1 MNDQLSAR
9 IQDRRGGFSKSQRA
23 IARYLQEHPEEV
35 AFMTASRLGATVGV
49 SESTV
54 VRFATEIGYSG
65 YPAMQQA
72 VQEMIRNKLTSF
84 QRLEMTSR
92 NIPQE
97 KLLDAVLGQDIDILR
112 HTRESRDEAAFYRAV
127 DALVGVKRIFVLG
140 AGSSLALATFLAHYL
155 RLVFD
160 TVQLVEATSEASIY
174 QQMVRAKA
182 EDAIVAISFPRY
194 SKKAAKALQYASN
207 RGMTAIAITD
217 SPLSPLAESAS
228 HVLLA
233 RSDMVS
239 FVDSLV
245 GPLSLINALIVT
257 VAIRKKQ
264 EVAETLRQIES
275 IWDEYGVY
283 EKVVEER
290 EP

>member
-1 MNDQLSAR
+1 MNDQLSQR
-9 IQDRRGGFSKSQRA
+9 IQGSRRGFSKSQRA
-23 IARYLQEHPEEV
+23 IAQYLQEHPEEV

-92 NIPQE
+92 NIPTE

-112 HTRESRDEAAFYRAV
+112 RTREHRDEEEFYKAV
-127 DALVGVKRIFVLG
+127 DSLVDAKRVFVLG

-155 RLVFD
+155 RLIFD
-160 TVQLVEATSEASIY
+160 TVQLVEATSEASIF
-174 QQMVRAKA
+174 QQMVRAR
-182 EDAIVAISFPRY
+182 EGDAIIAISFPRY
-194 SKKAAKALQYASN
+194 SKKAAKALKYASN
-207 RGMTAIAITD
+207 WGMTAIAITD
-217 SPLSPLAESAS
+217 SMQSPLAESAS

-257 VAIRKKQ
+257 VAIRKKA
-264 EVAETLRQIES
+264 EVAETLQHIES

-283 EKVVEER
+283 EKVEEKDS
-290 EP
+290 

>member
-1 MNDQLSAR
+1 MNDQLSEK
-9 IQDRRGGFSKSQRA
+9 IQENRRGFSKSQRA

-35 AFMTASRLGATVGV
+35 AFMTASRLGSTVGV

-72 VQEMIRNKLTSF
+72 VQEMIRNKMTSF

-92 NIPQE
+92 NIPPD

-112 HTRESRDEAAFYRAV
+112 RTREGVDRAEFYRAV
-127 DALVGVKRIFVLG
+127 DALVNAKRVFVLG
-140 AGSSLALATFLAHYL
+140 AGSSLALATFLAHYMQ
-155 RLVFD
+155 LVFD
-160 TVQLVEATSEASIY
+160 SVQLIEATSEAQIL
-174 QQMVRAKA
+174 QQMVHVDR
-182 EDAIVAISFPRY
+182 EDAIIAISFPRY
-194 SKKAAKALQYASN
+194 SKKAARALQYAS
-207 RGMTAIAITD
+207 RQGMTAIAITD
-217 SPLSPLAESAS
+217 STASPLAQSAS

-245 GPLSLINALIVT
+245 GPLSVINALIVT
-257 VAIRKKQ
+257 AAIRRKK
-264 EVAETLRQIES
+264 EVINVLEKIEG

-283 EKVVEER
+283 EKVEER
-290 EP
+290 NS

>member
-1 MNDQLSAR
+1 MNDQLSEK
-9 IQDRRGGFSKSQRA
+9 IQESRRGFSKSQRA
-23 IARYLQEHPEEV
+23 IARYLQDHPEEV

-72 VQEMIRNKLTSF
+72 VQEMIRNKMTSF

-112 HTRESRDEAAFYRAV
+112 RTRESIDPEEFYRAV
-127 DALVGVKRIFVLG
+127 DHLVEAKRVFVLG

-155 RLVFD
+155 QLVFD
-160 TVQLVEATSEASIY
+160 NVQLIEATSEAQIL
-174 QQMVRAKA
+174 QQMVHVNS
-182 EDAIVAISFPRY
+182 EDAIIAISFPRY
-194 SKKAAKALQYASN
+194 SKKAARALQYASSQ
-207 RGMTAIAITD
+207 GMTAIAITD
-217 SPLSPLAESAS
+217 SKASPLAQSAS

-245 GPLSLINALIVT
+245 GPLSVINALIVT
-257 VAIRKKQ
+257 TAIRKKQ
-264 EVAETLRQIES
+264 EVKKVLERIER

-283 EKVVEER
+283 EKVEER
-290 EP
+290 NS

>member
-1 MNDQLSAR
+1 MNDQLSEK
-9 IQDRRGGFSKSQRA
+9 IQENRRGFSKSQRA

-35 AFMTASRLGATVGV
+35 AFMTASRLGSTVGV

-72 VQEMIRNKLTSF
+72 VQEMIRNKMTSF

-92 NIPQE
+92 NIPPD

-112 HTRESRDEAAFYRAV
+112 RTREGVAREEFYRAV
-127 DALVGVKRIFVLG
+127 DALVNARRVFVLG
-140 AGSSLALATFLAHYL
+140 AGSSLALATFLAHYMQ
-155 RLVFD
+155 LVFD
-160 TVQLVEATSEASIY
+160 SVQLIEATSEAQIL
-174 QQMVRAKA
+174 QQMVHVDK
-182 EDAIVAISFPRY
+182 EDAIIAISFPRY
-194 SKKAAKALQYASN
+194 SKKAARALQYAS
-207 RGMTAIAITD
+207 RQGMTAIAITD
-217 SPLSPLAESAS
+217 STASPLAQSAS

-245 GPLSLINALIVT
+245 GPLSVINALIVT
-257 VAIRKKQ
+257 AAIRRKK
-264 EVAETLRQIES
+264 EVINVLEKIEG

-283 EKVVEER
+283 EKVEER
-290 EP
+290 NS

>member
-1 MNDQLSAR
+1 MNDQLSEK
-9 IQDRRGGFSKSQRA
+9 IQENRRGFSKSQRA

-35 AFMTASRLGATVGV
+35 AFMTASRLGSTVGV

-72 VQEMIRNKLTSF
+72 VQEMIRNKMTSF

-92 NIPQE
+92 NIPPD
-97 KLLDAVLGQDIDILR
+97 KLLDAVLGQDIDILSR
-112 HTRESRDEAAFYRAV
+112 TREGVAREEFYREV
-127 DALVGVKRIFVLG
+127 DALVNARRVFVLG
-140 AGSSLALATFLAHYL
+140 AGSSLALATFLAHSL
-155 RLVFD
+155 QLVFD
-160 TVQLVEATSEASIY
+160 SVQLIEATSEAQIL
-174 QQMVRAKA
+174 QQMVHVDR
-182 EDAIVAISFPRY
+182 EDAIIAISFPRY
-194 SKKAAKALQYASN
+194 SKKAARALQYAS
-207 RGMTAIAITD
+207 RQGMTAIAITD
-217 SPLSPLAESAS
+217 STASPLAQSAS

-245 GPLSLINALIVT
+245 GPLSVINALIVT
-257 VAIRKKQ
+257 AAIRRKK
-264 EVAETLRQIES
+264 EVINVLEKIEG

-283 EKVVEER
+283 EKVEER
-290 EP
+290 NS

>member
-1 MNDQLSAR
+1 M
-9 IQDRRGGFSKSQRA
+9 
-23 IARYLQEHPEEV
+23 
-35 AFMTASRLGATVGV
+35 GV

-72 VQEMIRNKLTSF
+72 VQEMIRNKMTSF

-112 HTRESRDEAAFYRAV
+112 RTREGMNSEEFYRAV
-127 DALVGVKRIFVLG
+127 DHLVEAKRVFVLG

-155 RLVFD
+155 QLVFD
-160 TVQLVEATSEASIY
+160 NVQLIEATSEAQIL
-174 QQMVRAKA
+174 QQMVHVNS
-182 EDAIVAISFPRY
+182 EDAIIAISFPRY
-194 SKKAAKALQYASN
+194 SKKAARALQYASSQ
-207 RGMTAIAITD
+207 GMTAIAITD
-217 SPLSPLAESAS
+217 SKASPLAQSAS

-245 GPLSLINALIVT
+245 GPLSVINALIVT
-257 VAIRKKQ
+257 TAIRKKQ
-264 EVAETLRQIES
+264 EVKKVLERIER

-283 EKVVEER
+283 EKVEER
-290 EP
+290 NS

>member
-1 MNDQLSAR
+1 MNDQLSER
-9 IQDRRGGFSKSQRA
+9 IQESRRGFSKSQRA

-35 AFMTASRLGATVGV
+35 AFMTASRLGTTVGV

-92 NIPQE
+92 NIPRE
-97 KLLDAVLGQDIDILR
+97 RLLDASLGQDIDILR
-112 HTRESRDEAAFYRAV
+112 RTRENLDTQAFYKAV
-127 DALVGVKRIFVLG
+127 DALVGAKRVYVLG

-160 TVQLVEATSEASIY
+160 NVQLVEATSEAVIF
-174 QQMVRAKA
+174 QQMVRVG
-182 EDAIVAISFPRY
+182 EGDAIIAISFPRY
-194 SKKAAKALQYASN
+194 SKKAAKALQYASS

-217 SPLSPLAESAS
+217 SPFSPVAQSAS

-245 GPLSLINALIVT
+245 GPLSVINALIVT
-257 VAIRKKQ
+257 VAIQKKA
-264 EVAETLRQIES
+264 EVIEVLERIES

-283 EKVVEER
+283 EKVEGDSL
-290 EP
+290 

>member
-1 MNDQLSAR
+1 MNDQLSEK
-9 IQDRRGGFSKSQRA
+9 IKESRRGFSKSQRA
-23 IARYLQEHPEEV
+23 IAGYLQDHPEEV

-72 VQEMIRNKLTSF
+72 VQEMIRNKMTSF

-92 NIPQE
+92 NIPPE

-112 HTRESRDEAAFYRAV
+112 RTRECINTVDFYRAV
-127 DALVGVKRIFVLG
+127 DALVDAKRVFVLG
-140 AGSSLALATFLAHYL
+140 AGSSLALATFLAHYMQ
-155 RLVFD
+155 LVFNN
-160 TVQLVEATSEASIY
+160 VQLIEATSEAQIL
-174 QQMVRAKA
+174 QQMVHVN
-182 EDAIVAISFPRY
+182 EDDAIIAISFPRY
-194 SKKAAKALQYASN
+194 SKKAARALQYASSQ
-207 RGMTAIAITD
+207 GMTAIAITD
-217 SPLSPLAESAS
+217 STTSPLAQSAS

-245 GPLSLINALIVT
+245 GPLSVINALIVT
-257 VAIRKKQ
+257 TAIRKKA
-264 EVAETLRQIES
+264 EVSKVLERIES

-283 EKVVEER
+283 EKVEER
-290 EP
+290 NS